1 MGTVSDKDV
10 GIVETDEYPLIIDY
24 LSCEAE
30 FIEGSLGLKGRL
42 KQCVSYWES
51 ATGAPRFVL
60 DVISKG
66 YKLPSIRVPDPCL
79 IWNNRSAKLHPSFV
93 EEAIIK
99 LLAADCMEEHLQPPY

>member
-42 KQCVSYWES
+42 KQCVSY
-51 ATGAPRFVL
+51 
-60 DVISKG
+60 
-66 YKLPSIRVPDPCL
+66 
-79 IWNNRSAKLHPSFV
+79 
-93 EEAIIK
+93 
-99 LLAADCMEEHLQPPY
+99 